1 MHLNVL
7 GMHIIVIN
15 SQKIA
20 IDLMEK
26 RSKIYSDRPYLA
38 MAGELYVPFITTV
51 CYVLLV
57 SKAEWA
63 GIVDCLSECSASA
76 IAR

>member
-1 MHLNVL
+1 MRKLNTIIITGDLVHLNVL
-7 GMHIIVIN
+7 GMHIVVVN

-38 MAGELYVPFITTV
+38 MAGDLCAHYYRVF
-51 CYVLLV
+51 
-57 SKAEWA
+57 
-63 GIVDCLSECSASA
+63 CLSDV
-76 IAR
+76 